1 LTEEKKTQ
9 LLVLLVIK
17 IKIKMCDLINCQKQ
31 LEQLLKKKKSFPDK
45 IEGGKT
51 IEIKKNR
58 GRWKKKRVELK
69 KSSFIVQLH
78 NDSQV

>member
-1 LTEEKKTQ
+1 VRSNQLPKTTRTA
-9 LLVLLVIK
+9 I
-17 IKIKMCDLINCQKQ
+17 
-31 LEQLLKKKKSFPDK
+31 KKKKSFPDK